1 MNQPLAK
8 LNFWREVAPII
19 WNRCFPTFHLKAAV
33 TLKPVEGTMYKR
45 LFKIGGART
54 AGVIPDSC
62 YCSQQSMTLI
72 VKG

>member
-45 LFKIGGART
+45 LFKIGGHRWGDPRLLLLLAT
-54 AGVIPDSC
+54 VYDS
-62 YCSQQSMTLI
+62 YSERVS
-72 VKG
+72 

>member
-33 TLKPVEGTMYKR
+33 TLKPVEGTMY
-45 LFKIGGART
+45 T
-54 AGVIPDSC
+54 A
-62 YCSQQSMTLI
+62 YC
-72 VKG
+72 V